1 MVHRV
6 TRNLPSGDAPL
17 PAVVVAPEAD
27 ADLVEWTLAHAPQ
40 WTRALTDH
48 GAVLFRGFA
57 VRGADDLRSVIEATS
72 GDWALYREAAT
83 PRHPVASNIF
93 TSTEYPRDQRIPL
106 HNENSHCTSWPL
118 KVYFHCQ
125 TAARV
130 GGQTPLADCRGV
142 LASLPPKLVEE
153 FTARKWRYVRRFKG
167 VLGFGWQKV
176 FETTDRA
183 VVNGYCRANGMVPA
197 WGDADALTITYVRDA
212 IRRHPQTG
220 ERIWFN
226 HGLFFNQASLPPEM
240 RELVSD
246 GFPADELPYDTF
258 YGDGAPVPPRVI
270 GDIQAAYDA
279 HTSEFDWQAGDL
291 LMVDNMIVAHGRN
304 SFDGDRR
311 ILVGMADPVAISDGR
326 VD

>member
-1 MVHRV
+1 MVPRV
-6 TRNLPSGDAPL
+6 TGNRASCDAEL

-27 ADLVEWTLAHAPQ
+27 ADLVEWTLAHAPF
-40 WTRALTDH
+40 WTRALTGH
-48 GAVLFRGFA
+48 GAVLFRGFG
-57 VRGADDLRSVIEATS
+57 VRGADDLRSVVEATS
-72 GDWALYREAAT
+72 DDWAVYREAAT
-83 PRHPVASNIF
+83 PRRPVVSNIF

-118 KVYFHCQ
+118 KIYFHCQ

-142 LASLPPKLVEE
+142 LASLPSKLVEE

-167 VLGFGWQKV
+167 ALGFEWQNV
-176 FETTDRA
+176 FETTDRT
-183 VVNGYCRANGMVPA
+183 VVDEYCRANAMVPT
-197 WGDADALTITYVRDA
+197 WENGDALTVTYVRDA

-220 ERIWFN
+220 EIIWFN

-240 RELVSD
+240 RELVAG

-258 YGDGAPVPPRVI
+258 YGDGAPVPPTVI

-279 HTSEFDWQAGDL
+279 QTREFDWQAGDL

-304 SFDGDRR
+304 SFDGERR
-311 ILVGMADPVAISDGR
+311 ILVGMADPVAISDAC